1 MPLRSCGAY
10 NRLVL
15 FRIRRPRSG
24 EDDFAAGEVPGAA
37 AASAVPSEADMTNPD
52 IRMAGANAN
61 ALPDPIPF
69 RDLKGQASAYDARA
83 ERLVL
88 GIRAEV
94 EELRDA
100 VAVRQQVEESV
111 MRVDA
116 AALMAQPG
124 LVGAVPPMLLARLID
139 DMRAQVGQL
148 EDALSQRTRDFERL
162 QADYADLQRDHAG
175 ALSRLD
181 TLQDVIA
188 ALHANLQDLRAARDY
203 ERESALRDSAP
214 MRALPP
220 VDA

>member
-1 MPLRSCGAY
+1 
-10 NRLVL
+10 
-15 FRIRRPRSG
+15 
-24 EDDFAAGEVPGAA
+24 
-37 AASAVPSEADMTNPD
+37 MTNPD

-61 ALPDPIPF
+61 PQPEPIPF

-100 VAVRQQVEESV
+100 VMVRQQVEESV

-116 AALMAQPG
+116 ASLLAHPN
-124 LVGAVPPMLLARLID
+124 LVGAVPPMLLARLLD
-139 DMRAQVGQL
+139 DMRAQVGEL
-148 EDALSQRTRDFERL
+148 ENALAQRTHELDRL
-162 QADYADLQRDHAG
+162 QSEHANLQREHASTN
-175 ALSRLD
+175 SRTE

-203 ERESALRDSAP
+203 ERESALRAPGSA
-214 MRALPP
+214 RELPP
-220 VDA
+220 GDA